1 MNLNEFPLLEQ
12 TLLNDW
18 QRGFPLC
25 EQPFAEIARLAGVS
39 EDIVLS
45 TLTRLQAAGA
55 IGRLGGVWGNG
66 AGGAAMLCAMAVPPD
81 EVERVA
87 RWINAVPGVNHNYER
102 EHAFNLWF
110 VITGA
115 GREAIHVDVDGIER
129 RAGYPALRLPM
140 VRSYAI
146 DLGFDMRGPAAART
160 GERPGG
166 IRSLRRVS
174 SEDRPLAALL
184 EDGIPLVSCP
194 FDVWAAELDRPVSH
208 VLATLGQWLERGT
221 LRRLGVVVRHHDVGI
236 AANAMTVL
244 DVPAEAVDAVG
255 GRLAREPGVTLC
267 YQRQRAEGW
276 PYNLYVMVHGAHR
289 CDVQQRIDEALSAAE
304 ADAWPRETLFSGRR
318 FKQTGGRYFRA
329 PEQAQAQRSEE
340 AAHACTL

>member
-25 EQPFAEIARLAGVS
+25 EQPFAEMARMAGVS
-39 EDIVLS
+39 EALVLE
-45 TLTRLQAAGA
+45 TLTRLQATGA
-55 IGRLGGVWGNG
+55 ISRLGGVWGNG

-81 EVERVA
+81 DVARVA
-87 RWINAVPGVNHNYER
+87 RVINGVPGVNHNYER
-102 EHAFNLWF
+102 EHTFNLWF
-110 VITGA
+110 VITGG
-115 GREAIHVDVDGIER
+115 GRDAIHREVDAIER
-129 RAGYPALRLPM
+129 QAGYQALRLPM

-160 GERPGG
+160 GE
-166 IRSLRRVS
+166 SLGSSGAARRVLP
-174 SEDRPLAALL
+174 EDRPLAALL
-184 EDGIPLVSCP
+184 EGGIPLVSRP
-194 FDVWAAELDRPVSH
+194 FDAWAAELDQPVSQ
-208 VLATLGQWLERGT
+208 VLTTLGQWLTRGT
-221 LRRLGVVVRHHDVGI
+221 LRRLGVIVRHHDVGI

-244 DVPAEAVDAVG
+244 DVPEDAVDAAG
-255 GRLAREPGVTLC
+255 ARLAREPGVTLC

-289 CDVQQRIDEALSAAE
+289 RDVQQRIDEALSAAG

-318 FKQTGGRYFRA
+318 FKQTGGRYFSA
-329 PEQAQAQRSEE
+329 PAQAQRSEE

>member
-25 EQPFAEIARLAGVS
+25 EQPFAEMARMAGVS
-39 EDIVLS
+39 EALVLE
-45 TLTRLQAAGA
+45 TLTRLQATGA

-81 EVERVA
+81 DVARVA
-87 RWINAVPGVNHNYER
+87 RVINGVPGVNHNYER
-102 EHAFNLWF
+102 EHTFNLWF
-110 VITGA
+110 VITGG
-115 GREAIHVDVDGIER
+115 GRDAIHREVDAIER
-129 RAGYPALRLPM
+129 QAGYQALRLPM

-146 DLGFDMRGPAAART
+146 DLGFDMRGPVAART
-160 GERPGG
+160 AE
-166 IRSLRRVS
+166 SLGSSRAARRVLP
-174 SEDRPLAALL
+174 EDRPLAALL
-184 EDGIPLVSCP
+184 EGGIPLVSRP
-194 FDVWAAELDRPVSH
+194 FDAWAAELDQPVSQ
-208 VLATLGQWLERGT
+208 VLTTLGQWLTRGT
-221 LRRLGVVVRHHDVGI
+221 LRRLGVIVRHHDVGI

-244 DVPAEAVDAVG
+244 DVPEDAVDAAG
-255 GRLAREPGVTLC
+255 ARLAREPGVTLC

-289 CDVQQRIDEALSAAE
+289 RDVQQRIDEALSAGG

-318 FKQTGGRYFRA
+318 FKQTGGRYFSA
-329 PEQAQAQRSEE
+329 PAQAQRSEE